1 MLPEYCAFFNI
12 SLLDSFRKQLDS
24 YSGPAIVYQDPSHTD
39 CLFISDRI
47 RRNMTYLVLSDM
59 TWLRRVLPSADASDD
74 PLSLGEVKTCLDA
87 VMKED
92 KEVRDEYLKEI
103 CMFLRNASS
112 LYLSRVPTSLVIQDI
127 LREQYNVVA
136 SKSFKSSNPIELYSR
151 KCGIR
156 VNKVF
161 DKNARC
167 GI

>member
-12 SLLDSFRKQLDS
+12 SLLDSLRKQLDS
-24 YSGPAIVYQDPSHTD
+24 YSGPAVVYQDPNHTD

-59 TWLRRVLPSADASDD
+59 TWLRRVLSSTDTRDG
-74 PLSLGEVKTCLDA
+74 PLSLEEVESCLDG

-92 KEVRDEYLKEI
+92 KAVRDEHLKEI
-103 CMFLRNASS
+103 CKFLQNASS
-112 LYLSRVPTSLVIQDI
+112 LYLSRVPTSLVLQDI
-127 LREQYNVVA
+127 LREQYNVAA
-136 SKSFKSSNPIELYSR
+136 SVSLKSSNPIELYSR
-151 KCGIR
+151 KCGIS
-156 VNKVF
+156 VNKMF